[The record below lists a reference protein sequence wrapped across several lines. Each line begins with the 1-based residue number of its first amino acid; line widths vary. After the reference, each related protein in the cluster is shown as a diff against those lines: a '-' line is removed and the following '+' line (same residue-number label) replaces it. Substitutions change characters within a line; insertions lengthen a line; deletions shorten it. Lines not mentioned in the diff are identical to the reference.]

1 MAYRPP
7 HSAPKPYVLS
17 DGEIAALRS
26 VTEHKAV
33 TPPSYRR
40 LKRLGLIEQKLG
52 AWTLTQQ
59 GTIHLM
65 FVNAR

>member
-7 HSAPKPYVLS
+7 HSAPKAYVLS
-17 DGEIAALRS
+17 DGEIAALRN
-26 VTEHKAV
+26 VTHPQAV

-40 LKRLGLIEQKLG
+40 LKRLGLIEQKPG
-52 AWTLTQQ
+52 GWMLTQQ
-59 GTIHLM
+59 GQIHLM